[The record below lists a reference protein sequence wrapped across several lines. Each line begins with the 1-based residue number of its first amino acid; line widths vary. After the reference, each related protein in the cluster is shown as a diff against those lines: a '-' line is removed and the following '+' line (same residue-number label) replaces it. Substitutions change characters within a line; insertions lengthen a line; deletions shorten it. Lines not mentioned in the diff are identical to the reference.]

1 MHIVSSLNA
10 PWCAWTMLGLLLCC
24 IFGEWFQ
31 PGVLSQ
37 AHTSL
42 VVRNDRTYKEAP
54 ANFMGQLLIALF
66 RIGTVALT
74 LCLCWAPE
82 NRFSFASFW
91 VVCGLIVLMFMV
103 KMLCNSLLDY
113 TFMLSRRFGTPYEH
127 YGNLFTLV
135 ALVLYPVLLVLLRFT
150 SPLAARWTLGIVLV
164 LFILIWIY
172 RTFRTYVVSPVA
184 VIYLLIYI
192 CTLEIMPFA
201 GLVYLSAK
209 TISVL

>member
-1 MHIVSSLNA
+1 
-10 PWCAWTMLGLLLCC
+10 
-24 IFGEWFQ
+24 
-31 PGVLSQ
+31 
-37 AHTSL
+37 
-42 VVRNDRTYKEAP
+42 
-54 ANFMGQLLIALF
+54 
-66 RIGTVALT
+66 
-74 LCLCWAPE
+74 
-82 NRFSFASFW
+82 
-91 VVCGLIVLMFMV
+91 
-103 KMLCNSLLDY
+103 
-113 TFMLSRRFGTPYEH
+113 MLSRRFGTPYEH